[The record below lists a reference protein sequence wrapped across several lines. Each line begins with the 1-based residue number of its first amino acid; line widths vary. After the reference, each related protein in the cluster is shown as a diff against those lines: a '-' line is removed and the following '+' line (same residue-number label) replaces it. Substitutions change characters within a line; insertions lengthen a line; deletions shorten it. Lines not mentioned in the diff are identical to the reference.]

1 MVLKWGESQR
11 QNQPQNQAGDFCHA
25 VSLIIYQNN
34 GPLMTSDLALGGY
47 ICLQNAMA
55 IVIVP

>member
-1 MVLKWGESQR
+1 MVLRWGESQT

-34 GPLMTSDLALGGY
+34 GPLMPNDLALGG
-47 ICLQNAMA
+47 
-55 IVIVP
+55 